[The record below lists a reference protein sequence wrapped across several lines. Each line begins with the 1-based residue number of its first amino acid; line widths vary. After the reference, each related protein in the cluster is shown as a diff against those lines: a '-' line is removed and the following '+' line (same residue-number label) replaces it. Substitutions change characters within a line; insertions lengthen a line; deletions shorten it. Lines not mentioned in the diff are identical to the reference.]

1 MKGWMDMFVANRM
14 TKNPI
19 TVTPSTKVDEAES
32 LMKKHKFRRLPVV
45 ENGKLVGFL
54 SDKDLLQVMPSAA
67 TTLAKYEITSLL
79 SKIEVKEIMTKDVI
93 TVDEDATIEEAALIM
108 CNKKIS
114 GLPVISSVG
123 AVVGVITETDIFK
136 ALVDVMG
143 LPEGTTRLT
152 LEVDNK
158 VGVVEGIAKVIAAE
172 GLSIDSLVTCKENN
186 GKYEIVVR
194 GKFPDGAG
202 LKKKLEESGYNVIHT
217 VKIG

>member
-123 AVVGVITETDIFK
+123 AVVGDITETDIFK
-136 ALVDVMG
+136 A
-143 LPEGTTRLT
+143 
-152 LEVDNK
+152 
-158 VGVVEGIAKVIAAE
+158 
-172 GLSIDSLVTCKENN
+172 
-186 GKYEIVVR
+186 
-194 GKFPDGAG
+194 
-202 LKKKLEESGYNVIHT
+202 
-217 VKIG
+217 